1 MYNANQSTQI
11 FSNSK
16 LGLQRVYQLLSKD
29 TTGGVSLTDIYGNLD
44 NVSANDLSFV
54 QLLQGDFTKIDT
66 DANGKVTQAEYTK
79 MLESQ
84 STKGMSY
91 EQLAAL
97 ASQSGSTGATGDNK
111 SLLQTVMENFNEVDT
126 NHDGKI
132 TKAEIDAY
140 KFTSEKDK
148 IKAEFDKA
156 KLKAGSSIFY
166 SDDSVAE
173 TSSDDSTVSDS

>member
-1 MYNANQSTQI
+1 MYNASQSTQI

-16 LGLQRVYQLLSKD
+16 LGLQRIYQLLSKD
-29 TTGGVSLTDIYGNLD
+29 TTGGISLTDIAGNLD
-44 NVSANDLSFV
+44 NVSSNDLSFV
-54 QLLQGDFTKIDT
+54 QLLQGDFSKVDT
-66 DANGKVTQAEYTK
+66 DVDGKITQAEFTK
-79 MLESQ
+79 MLEKQ
-84 STKGMSY
+84 TTQGMTY
-91 EQLAAL
+91 EQLSAL

-126 NHDGKI
+126 NHDGKV

-156 KLKAGSSIFY
+156 KLKASSSIFY

-173 TSSDDSTVSDS
+173 TSSDDNTVSDS